1 MENHVEKSM
10 GNGMHPGVSGF
21 AGNNLGLR
29 ALFDGG
35 STCGAK
41 A

>member
-1 MENHVEKSM
+1 MKNDVKKSM
-10 GNGMHPGVSGF
+10 GTGMHPGVSGF
-21 AGNNLGLR
+21 AGNNLGFR